1 MEGKIGLSP
10 VVIDITAKTSP
21 TLDELMFGSVVIL
34 LLNFLWMEYV
44 LKRHRPLWKHLVILL
59 CSDCA
64 FLINNYVK
72 ILAPGIYG
80 PVIGLYGI
88 AFFVV
93 YMLLM
98 YREPRGRVL
107 SWELVPGFFM
117 GLFYTFG
124 VIAFEGLWRVGFWAQ
139 DMRVLFTNPKVT
151 YVRTFCIAVCTA
163 LLAWAA
169 QRLIDKSSA
178 KKKAVQ

>member
-1 MEGKIGLSP
+1 
-10 VVIDITAKTSP
+10 
-21 TLDELMFGSVVIL
+21 
-34 LLNFLWMEYV
+34 
-44 LKRHRPLWKHLVILL
+44 
-59 CSDCA
+59 
-64 FLINNYVK
+64 
-72 ILAPGIYG
+72 
-80 PVIGLYGI
+80 
-88 AFFVV
+88 
-93 YMLLM
+93 
-98 YREPRGRVL
+98 
-107 SWELVPGFFM
+107 M